1 MSKFEEIRKEIEKSG
16 KTPESLGQIFSKFG
30 LTPDNPEFAKELLRE
45 AGLDVDLTPEKAA
58 ETVKKM
64 TEKIPPEL
72 KKQMAELMLE
82 VSKYIPAGP
91 MPEDVKNFLL
101 SWKGEEKDKE
111 T

>member
-16 KTPESLGQIFSKFG
+16 KTPEALGQIFSKFG
-30 LTPDNPEFAKELLRE
+30 LTPDNPEFAKELMRE
-45 AGLDVDLTPEKAA
+45 AGINVDLTPEKAA

-64 TEKIPPEL
+64 TENIPPEL

-91 MPEDVKNFLL
+91 MPEDVKNFLE
-101 SWKGEEKDKE
+101 SWKKAPEGK
-111 T
+111 